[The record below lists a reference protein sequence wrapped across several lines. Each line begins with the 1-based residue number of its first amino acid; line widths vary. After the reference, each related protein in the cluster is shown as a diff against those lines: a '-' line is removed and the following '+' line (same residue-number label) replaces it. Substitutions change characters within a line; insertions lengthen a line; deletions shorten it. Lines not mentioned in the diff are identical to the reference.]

1 MWQATYGSLDEVE
14 AGPRGKTIWLSER
27 PARWKGAW
35 ALGCT
40 LCAEALARR
49 QVLGDTAGT
58 QQSKGSARKNCRWA
72 RYEVRPS
79 FLQAE
84 HVKQHACSDCHK
96 LAVQAFLRPDAPVR
110 LYLQSCH
117 SDDVLLRG
125 AVPQLQDWVR
135 VWRWT
140 REGDSWASA
149 ERHSHTDS
157 WCDQLRFQHV
167 VKRRAIRSMAIVMRD
182 VVRAKKREQVKA
194 STCISLSFDDKKAYK
209 LVKFNCD
216 VPLCHH
222 GAPSQAPG
230 VSGIVWVLV

>member
-1 MWQATYGSLDEVE
+1 M
-14 AGPRGKTIWLSER
+14 
-27 PARWKGAW
+27 
-35 ALGCT
+35 GCT

-58 QQSKGSARKNCRWA
+58 QQSKGSAAAARKNCRWA

-96 LAVQAFLRPDAPVR
+96 LAVQAFLRPDAPMR
-110 LYLQSCH
+110 LFLQSCH

-149 ERHSHTDS
+149 ERPAFTYR
-157 WCDQLRFQHV
+157 QLV
-167 VKRRAIRSMAIVMRD
+167 RSVAVPACREASRD
-182 VVRAKKREQVKA
+182 TE
-194 STCISLSFDDKKAYK
+194 
-209 LVKFNCD
+209 
-216 VPLCHH
+216 H
-222 GAPSQAPG
+222 GYRDA
-230 VSGIVWVLV
+230 